1 LRHDFKMVDLGL
13 RGRVALV
20 TGANNPEGIGA
31 AIARALARE
40 GAKVVVHGRR
50 SGPVP
55 PKLPVEPGLA
65 RVLALQTNPPEE
77 VAESIRA
84 AGGWAAAC
92 ELDLVPPGSA
102 TRLLDV
108 AEAAAGQVDI
118 LVNNAAVAE
127 PDSFIDGEVR
137 LLDPESH
144 DLHFAV
150 NCRTPA
156 LLTAELGRRHRERGS
171 TWGRVVMVSTDGAS
185 GHAGAVSYGA
195 SKHALESY
203 ARAAAWE
210 LGPQGMTVNVVA
222 PGPVQTGWI
231 SRELEAV
238 VRPRIPLGRIGH
250 PDEVADAVL
259 FLASDLA
266 RWITGEI
273 LYVGGGHVMPL

>member
-1 LRHDFKMVDLGL
+1 MADLGL

-40 GAKVVVHGRR
+40 GVKVVVHGHR

-55 PKLPVEPGLA
+55 PKLPSEPGLA
-65 RVLALQTNPPEE
+65 RVLALQTNPPEV

-84 AGGWAAAC
+84 DRGWATAC
-92 ELDLVPPGSA
+92 ELDLVPPGA
-102 TRLLDV
+102 AVRLLEL
-108 AEAAAGQVDI
+108 AESLAGPVDI

-127 PDSFIDGEVR
+127 PDSFVENDVR
-137 LLDPESH
+137 VLDPESH

-156 LLTAELGRRHRERGS
+156 LLTAELGRRLRERRAG
-171 TWGRVVMVSTDGAS
+171 WGRVVMVSTDGAS

-210 LGPQGMTVNVVA
+210 LGPDGITVNVVA

-231 SRELEAV
+231 SGELESV
-238 VRPRIPLGRIGH
+238 ILPRIPLGRIGK
-250 PDEVADAVL
+250 PDEVADAVV
-259 FLASDLA
+259 FLASDMA